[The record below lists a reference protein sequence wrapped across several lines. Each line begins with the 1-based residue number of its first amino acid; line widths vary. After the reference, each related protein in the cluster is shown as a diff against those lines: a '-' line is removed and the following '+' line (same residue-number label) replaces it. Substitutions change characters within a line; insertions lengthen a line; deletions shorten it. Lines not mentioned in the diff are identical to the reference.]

1 MATAEEILNCQTRLR
16 KATPR
21 QGDRTEQTEK
31 SVVHNIPS
39 LLDPRRIVCLADM
52 AANNPVWWKVN
63 RLHFFCPELTY
74 KEIAAILHITPGQVK
89 HAIHNVKIS
98 DRCSDDLPETE

>member
-1 MATAEEILNCQTRLR
+1 MATAEEILNCQT
-16 KATPR
+16 
-21 QGDRTEQTEK
+21 GRTGQTSLTERN
-31 SVVHNIPS
+31 VVHNIPS

-89 HAIHNVKIS
+89 HAIHKVKIS
-98 DRCSDDLPETE
+98 DRCYDGLPETE